1 MDPSRIVDLI
11 EIYQY
16 ICFCIDMS
24 GRMVVYVRTIAML
37 QCVDRSAGGLNFGES
52 FSGHAPVV
60 NAQASIFQGIW
71 NVCVFTTGACPEEL
85 SPLFGLPAF

>member
-1 MDPSRIVDLI
+1 
-11 EIYQY
+11 
-16 ICFCIDMS
+16 MS
-24 GRMVVYVRTIAML
+24 GRMVVYVGTIAML

-85 SPLFGLPAF
+85 SLLFGLPTF